1 MRKIFLLFSHK
12 LSEAQIKE
20 LKEQFNIHSCVK
32 LPSDLQNLWS
42 NFPPENSFPEK
53 IADKFI
59 AYLKKN
65 SKEEDLVLVQGEFG
79 LVFYIVDWC
88 LKNKRIPVYSTTK
101 RIFREEK
108 QPDGSIKNIH
118 IFKHINFRSYRRSDE

>member
-20 LKEQFNIHSCVK
+20 LKDRFRIKEFVNLSNE
-32 LPSDLQNLWS
+32 LQKLWS
-42 NFPPENSFPEK
+42 NFPPENNFPEK

-59 AYLKKN
+59 AYLEKN
-65 SKEEDLVLVQGEFG
+65 SKKDDLILVQGEFG

-88 LKNKRIPVYSTTK
+88 LKNQRIPVYSTTK

-118 IFKHINFRSYRRSDE
+118 IFKHINFRVYRSSDE

>member
-12 LSEAQIKE
+12 LSDAQIKE
-20 LKEQFNIHSCVK
+20 LKDRFGIKKFVNLSNE
-32 LPSDLQNLWS
+32 LQKLWS

-59 AYLKKN
+59 EYLKK
-65 SKEEDLVLVQGEFG
+65 SSEKEDLVLVQGEFG

-88 LKNKRIPVYSTTK
+88 LKNQRIPVYSTTK

-118 IFKHINFRSYRRSDE
+118 IFKHINFRVYRRSDE